1 MVDMIRQVP
10 GLFSTPDRVLL
21 HLPLAHNFARLVQY
35 AGAGAGFTIAMCSE
49 IADVPQA
56 LVDVRPTI
64 LPSVPRLYEKMAL
77 ELERQ
82 FEEAAGTRRRLID
95 WALAV
100 GRRVSQLRREGR
112 RIPRSVAA
120 QHALADRLVYSKVKA
135 RLGGELR
142 FAISGGA
149 PLPVPVAE
157 LLHAL
162 DILVLEGYGLTECTT
177 ASHVN
182 QPARYRFGS
191 VGLPLAGVEAR
202 MAEDGEILLRGENV
216 FAGYHADEQ
225 ATEAA
230 LSEDGWLRTGD
241 VGSIDAD
248 GFLTVTDRKKD
259 IMITAGGKN
268 ISPQN
273 IENALKGSRYVS
285 QALVVGDRLPYVSAL
300 LVLDEREV
308 SRAAHGES
316 ETRALIERVVA
327 DVNRDLGRV
336 EQVKRFAILD
346 RDFAGELGE
355 LTPTLKL
362 RRRVCEEHF
371 RDVIESLYAPGE
383 LDAAT

>member
-1 MVDMIRQVP
+1 
-10 GLFSTPDRVLL
+10 
-21 HLPLAHNFARLVQY
+21 
-35 AGAGAGFTIAMCSE
+35 
-49 IADVPQA
+49 
-56 LVDVRPTI
+56 
-64 LPSVPRLYEKMAL
+64 
-77 ELERQ
+77 
-82 FEEAAGTRRRLID
+82 
-95 WALAV
+95 
-100 GRRVSQLRREGR
+100 
-112 RIPRSVAA
+112 
-120 QHALADRLVYSKVKA
+120 
-135 RLGGELR
+135 
-142 FAISGGA
+142 
-149 PLPVPVAE
+149 
-157 LLHAL
+157 
-162 DILVLEGYGLTECTT
+162 
-177 ASHVN
+177 
-182 QPARYRFGS
+182 
-191 VGLPLAGVEAR
+191 

-371 RDVIESLYAPGE
+371 RDVIESLYTPGE